1 MAAPLYA
8 RGIFDRDSTSVPATQ
23 VGLGTTGSVLPTPGD
38 NGSDVNDSKLANI
51 SDACRARILYASST
65 PYGVSNKLVQQNVG
79 DGFEWTNANEF
90 ANAIPSND
98 AVRNNTQGYSQLL
111 YMDVFPAF
119 SEFSLTD
126 ASGRSDVMGDFNRA
140 APIAFYW
147 HGGGFDVGY
156 ANNRDGILEV
166 VRHMCLAG
174 YHVIVPEYRRGW
186 TPIAVRGGDQTPTL
200 DKVGVQAWFQGDLGN
215 IAGVLNNTAN
225 GYNNRSGFSEAHN
238 EVFLAT
244 TKGIGGIA
252 IQDGIDAVKWVID
265 NITAQVL
272 PNAIQ
277 QHWHFGNSA
286 GGSMCAQL
294 GLSPG
299 TQEVID
305 NNPTYYAK
313 WKAVNNRIKAV
324 SPNFGSFAKD
334 ALLLHELD
342 GVSNR
347 PLVVYNMQGN
357 DYLSPLRTNHI
368 FYQNKMQVTL
378 GMFDLWHKLAS
389 AEDPSG
395 AKEYT
400 TVGWVDPIGGHGFG
414 QFLLKGLDKNAPT
427 FATDIQV
434 EFLGYVSRML
444 RMRYNGDTLPP
455 SHVVFKTVDEEG
467 SSNYSN
473 ANTANGYPVST
484 YLISLAASG
493 QEAAEVYNS
502 NSGRTLQPNT
512 VVFQQ
517 LGNSGLPASGKSD
530 VFGYY
535 NNGSPQSGWGPYWF
549 GEFMNNQPNN
559 FFNAATDIGGV
570 SVEGAAS
577 RIFSGAALQAIVNK
591 NYFAN
596 FDSRG
601 QALGGYDAQQ

>member
-1 MAAPLYA
+1 MANPLYA
-8 RGIFDRDSTSVPATQ
+8 KGIFDRDGTSVPATQ
-23 VGLGTTGSVLPTPGD
+23 ADLGTTNSVLPTPGD
-38 NGSDVNDSKLANI
+38 DGSDVNDSKLANI
-51 SDACRARILYASST
+51 SDACRARILYTSER
-65 PYGVSNKLVQQNVG
+65 PYGVANKLVQQSVG

-90 ANAIPSND
+90 ANAIPND
-98 AVRNNTQGYSQLL
+98 AVRNNAQGYSQLL

-126 ASGRSDVMGDFNRA
+126 ASGRSDVMGDFNRR

-174 YHVIVPEYRRGW
+174 YHVIIPEYRRGW
-186 TPIAVRGGDQTPTL
+186 TPIAVRGGDGKL
-200 DKVGVQAWFQGDLGN
+200 DKVGVQSWFQGDLRK
-215 IAGVLNNTAN
+215 IQGVDNTPAN
-225 GYNNRSGFSEAHN
+225 GYNNRGGLSEDHN
-238 EVFLAT
+238 DLFVAT
-244 TKGIGGIA
+244 SNGIAGLA

-265 NITAQVL
+265 NITKAAL

-299 TQEVID
+299 SQAVID
-305 NNPTYYAK
+305 SNPTYYAK
-313 WKAVNNRIKAV
+313 WKAVNSRIKAV
-324 SPNFGSFAKD
+324 SPNFGSFAKEG
-334 ALLLHELD
+334 LLLHELD

-368 FYQNKMQVTL
+368 FYQDKMQVTL

-389 AEDPSG
+389 AEDSSG
-395 AKEYT
+395 EKEYT
-400 TVGWVDPIGGHGFG
+400 TVGWIDIVGGHGFG
-414 QFLLKGLDKNAPT
+414 QFILKGLDRNAPT
-427 FATDIQV
+427 FDSDVQV

-444 RMRYNGDTLPP
+444 SMRYNGDTLPP
-455 SHVVFKTVDEEG
+455 SHVVFKTVDETG
-467 SSNYSN
+467 SSNYQR
-473 ANTANGYPVST
+473 ANTERTYPVST

-517 LGNSGLPASGKSD
+517 LGNSGLPANGKTD

-535 NNGSPQSGWGPYWF
+535 NDGSLQSGWGPYWF
-549 GEFMNNQPNN
+549 GEFMNNQPTN
-559 FFNAATDIGGV
+559 FFDANTDEGMV
-570 SVEGAAS
+570 SVEGAALRLGLS
-577 RIFSGAALQAIVNK
+577 ILVNN
-591 NYFAN
+591 NYFSN
-596 FDSRG
+596 FDTRG
-601 QALGGYDAQQ
+601 EDNDGYPNQP